1 MQTNGNIVFKHEH
14 CEFSL
19 RCCVINDDMVMS
31 QFKGRFETPTQLDTA
46 DKTEY
51 DSVTI
56 MLNLG

>member
-51 DSVTI
+51 DSVT
-56 MLNLG
+56 